1 MNNVMTNRILF
12 KLPAATKLSTW
23 SLKRCLMLMSL
34 VGVGVSISTAVSAKS
49 DELEIG
55 RRIYME
61 GILPSGQALQGS
73 RMDNVQVEGQAAA
86 CESCHR
92 RSGMGSLEGNIVV
105 PPITGKFLFSEIEN
119 RPVALVDPREP
130 RNITRPHTPY
140 TESSLAKVMRE
151 GVNVSGRSLN
161 PLMPKY
167 ALNDQEIKAVTAYLR
182 QLSPEL
188 SPGVSDDEVH
198 FATIVTPDVSAQ
210 RRDALVGMINTAF
223 KQRNASQQNYSG
235 RMRMPL
241 DLLPRA
247 TRNWELAVWELKGE
261 PDTWGKQLAD
271 YYQREP
277 VFAVVSGLSG
287 TTWVP
292 VDRFCQQTKLPCLF
306 PSVTTPPTDASY
318 YSLYYSKGLV
328 LEAGVVA
335 KHLTG
340 LAASAPKRVVEIY
353 RDEPAGVGADAAIQ
367 EALKATGIAIEKRIY
382 DGSETSAQSVMADLS
397 AADAVVMWLQPDDLA
412 SLQRSHS
419 KPPAASLYISGLL
432 TNDRFS
438 VIAKAWQPHVK
449 VIYPYEIGQVRD
461 TNARALKSWL
471 ATWNLPLVDELM
483 QTEVFFNLLFLTDMS
498 SQMLDNLYRDY
509 LIERAEDMLS
519 VGSNSSAYPHL
530 SLSKGQRFASKG
542 AYIAT
547 VSQEGKLT
555 KTTDWIVP

>member
-1 MNNVMTNRILF
+1 MTNRIIF
-12 KLPAATKLSTW
+12 KLPAATTRPAW
-23 SLKRCLMLMSL
+23 SLKRCLMLLSL
-34 VGVGVSISTAVSAKS
+34 VGVGVSTAVSAKS
-49 DELEIG
+49 DEVEIG

-73 RMDNVQVEGQAAA
+73 RMDSVQVEGQAAA

-105 PPITGKFLFSEIEN
+105 PPITGQFLFSEIEN

-130 RNITRPHTPY
+130 RNITRPHVPY
-140 TESSLAKVMRE
+140 TEASLAKVLRE
-151 GVNVSGRSLN
+151 GINVSGKTLN

-167 ALNDQEIKAVTAYLR
+167 ALSDQDLKAVMAYLQ
-182 QLSPEL
+182 QLSPQL
-188 SPGVSDDEVH
+188 SPGVGEDEVR
-198 FATIVTPDVSAQ
+198 FATIVTPDVSSQ

-241 DLLPRA
+241 DLLPRT

-261 PDTWGKQLAD
+261 PETWVKQLAD

-287 TTWVP
+287 TTWAP

-306 PSVTTPPTDASY
+306 PSVAIPPTEASY

-335 KHLTG
+335 KHLTALG
-340 LAASAPKRVVEIY
+340 SSAPKRLVEIY
-353 RDEPAGVGADAAIQ
+353 RDEPAGIGADAAIR
-367 EALKATGIAIEKRIY
+367 EALKATGIGLEKRIY
-382 DGSETSAQSVMADLS
+382 DGSEASAQSVMADLS
-397 AADAVVMWLQPDDLA
+397 ASDVVVMWLRPDDLTT
-412 SLQRSHS
+412 LQRQHS
-419 KPPAASLYISGLL
+419 KQPVANVYMSGLL
-432 TNDRFS
+432 TNDQFT
-438 VIAKAWQPHVK
+438 VISKAWQPQLR
-449 VIYPYEIGQVRD
+449 VIYPYEIGKVRD

-519 VGSNSSAYPHL
+519 VGTNSSNYPHL

-547 VSQEGKLT
+547 LSPEGKLT